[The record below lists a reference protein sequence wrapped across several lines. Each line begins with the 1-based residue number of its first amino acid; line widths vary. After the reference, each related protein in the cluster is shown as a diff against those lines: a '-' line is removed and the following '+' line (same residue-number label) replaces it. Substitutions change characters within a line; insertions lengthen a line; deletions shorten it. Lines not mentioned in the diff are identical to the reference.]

1 LRKIK
6 LLGVPRRHETEERMN
21 GGESHVARRSTVI
34 PLIFQM
40 GEKREDSRRIE
51 IGEIESRNRDSAL
64 LGDEAE
70 Q

>member
-1 LRKIK
+1 
-6 LLGVPRRHETEERMN
+6 MN
-21 GGESHVARRSTVI
+21 GCESHVAGRNTVI

-51 IGEIESRNRDSAL
+51 ISEIEGRNRDSAL